1 MWSILTFVLIIIVI
15 NVVYVSLFTLRMI
28 LTIKG
33 QKALASV
40 LSIMEVFV
48 YLMGLTIVLDSLDN
62 PWNVAAYCL
71 GYGMGVYMGG
81 RIEEHLAL
89 GYSQVQVIVDSFE
102 SELPIKLRALGY
114 GVTSWAADGKD
125 GKRLMMQ
132 VLVKRSN
139 EKLLMRQLNDLSPKA
154 FIVSYEPKFFKGGF
168 WTRRIQR

>member
-1 MWSILTFVLIIIVI
+1 MWSILVFVLIIIVI

-28 LTIKG
+28 MTIKG
-33 QKALASV
+33 QKSLASV
-40 LSIMEVFV
+40 LSIVEVFV

-71 GYGMGVYMGG
+71 GYGIGVYMGG
-81 RIEEHLAL
+81 RIEERLAL

-139 EKLLMRQLNDLSPKA
+139 EKVLMNQLHDLSPKA

-168 WTRRIQR
+168 WVRRIQK

>member
-1 MWSILTFVLIIIVI
+1 MWWPFTFILLIVGI

-40 LSIMEVFV
+40 LSVVEVFI
-48 YLMGLTIVLDSLDN
+48 YLMGLTIVLDSLNN

-71 GYGMGVYMGG
+71 GYGIGVYLGG
-81 RIEEHLAL
+81 RIEERLAL

-102 SELPIKLRALGY
+102 NELPIQLRALGY

-139 EKLLMRQLNDLSPKA
+139 EKLLMTQLNDLSPKA

>member
-1 MWSILTFVLIIIVI
+1 MWQALSFALIIIGI

-40 LSIMEVFV
+40 LSVMEVFI
-48 YLMGLTIVLDSLDN
+48 YLMGLTLVLDRLDN

-71 GYGMGVYMGG
+71 GYGVGVYLGG
-81 RIEEHLAL
+81 RIEERLAL
-89 GYSQVQVIVDSFE
+89 GYSQVQVIVDSLE
-102 SELPIKLRALGY
+102 AELPPMLRSLGY
-114 GVTSWAADGKD
+114 GVTSWVADGKD

-139 EKLLMRQLNDLSPKA
+139 EKRLLEQLNELSPKA

-168 WTRRIQR
+168 WVRRIQK

>member
-1 MWSILTFVLIIIVI
+1 MWWAVTFAGIIVAI
-15 NVVYVSLFTLRMI
+15 NVVYVSMFTLRMI

-40 LSIMEVFV
+40 LSVFEVFI
-48 YLMGLTIVLDSLDN
+48 YLMGLTIVLDSLNN

-71 GYGMGVYMGG
+71 GYGLGVYFGG
-81 RIEEHLAL
+81 RIEERLAL
-89 GYSQVQVIVDSFE
+89 GYSQLQVIVDSLE
-102 SELPIKLRALGY
+102 TELPVRLRALGY
-114 GVTSWAADGKD
+114 GVTSWTADGKD

-139 EKLLMRQLNDLSPKA
+139 ESRLMAQLQELSPKA

-168 WTRRIQR
+168 WVRRIQ

>member
-1 MWSILTFVLIIIVI
+1 
-15 NVVYVSLFTLRMI
+15 MI
-28 LTIKG
+28 MTIKG

-40 LSIMEVFV
+40 LSVIEVFV

-71 GYGMGVYMGG
+71 GYGIGVYMGG
-81 RIEEHLAL
+81 RIEERLAL

-139 EKLLMRQLNDLSPKA
+139 EKLLMSQLHDLSPKA

-168 WTRRIQR
+168 WVRRIQK

>member
-1 MWSILTFVLIIIVI
+1 MWWPFTFILLIVGI

-40 LSIMEVFV
+40 LSVVEVFI
-48 YLMGLTIVLDSLDN
+48 YLMGLTIVLDSLNN

-71 GYGMGVYMGG
+71 GYGIGVYLGG
-81 RIEEHLAL
+81 RIEERLAL

-102 SELPIKLRALGY
+102 NELPIQLRALGY

-139 EKLLMRQLNDLSPKA
+139 EKLLMTQLNDLSPKA

-168 WTRRIQR
+168 WIRRIQR